1 MLLLVRAR
9 VHVLRQQQ
17 QLVETIIQEIEAIR
31 QIEVIEVIEEIEVIG
46 EIEATEVIL
55 VIQ

>member
-1 MLLLVRAR
+1 MLLLVLAR

-17 QLVETIIQEIEAIR
+17 QVMETIFQEIE
-31 QIEVIEVIEEIEVIG
+31 VIEVIG